1 MRPIRA
7 ILIIVAALAVV
18 VPSAHAAGFDTIFKD
33 FKADGQINPCKYSA
47 AELQKAKKQ
56 VPPDIEQYAPDFPD
70 ALQAAIEARAKGQCD
85 KKAAA
90 VVPAAASTPAATPPA
105 AAPPAAGAAAPAAAT
120 TAAAPAQP
128 PAPTPA
134 AGAPAGAP
142 TDSAI
147 VNAAKTSGNGG
158 GGSTPAPLVGLAA
171 LLAMAL
177 VAGLLWALARFGPW
191 EPTWALRLRHA
202 TGEAGWRAGA
212 TWADFTDWL
221 RLGRSSSR

>member
-1 MRPIRA
+1 MRPIPA
-7 ILIIVAALAVV
+7 LILIVAALAVAA
-18 VPSAHAAGFDTIFKD
+18 PNAHADAFDTIFKD
-33 FKADGQINPCKYSA
+33 FKSDGQVDPCKYTA
-47 AELQKAKKQ
+47 AQLQKAKKD

-70 ALQAAIEARAKGQCD
+70 ALQAAIEARAKNQCGK

-90 VVPAAASTPAATPPA
+90 TAPAATTPAPTPPA
-105 AAPPAAGAAAPAAAT
+105 ATPAAAT
-120 TAAAPAQP
+120 TAGAAGQPGQP

-142 TDSAI
+142 ADAAI
-147 VNAAKTSGNGG
+147 TKAAKTSGDGG
-158 GGSTPAPLVGLAA
+158 GDVPAPLVGLAA
-171 LLAMAL
+171 LLGMAL

-191 EPTWALRLRHA
+191 EPAWALRLRHA

-221 RLGRSSSR
+221 RLGRSSR